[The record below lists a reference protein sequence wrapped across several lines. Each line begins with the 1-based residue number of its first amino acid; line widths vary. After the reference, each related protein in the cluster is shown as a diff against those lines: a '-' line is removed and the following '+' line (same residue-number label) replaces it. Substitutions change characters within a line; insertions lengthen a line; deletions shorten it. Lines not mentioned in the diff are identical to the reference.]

1 MEAKSLLK
9 SAVRTIDD
17 REPIYGDRNLV
28 YDRAAIIAN
37 TILGLSLSA
46 YDIMIILHASKLA
59 RIGGRQDKVDN
70 YLDGVNYLAFACEA
84 KFGGSLETSEN
95 VVDEGIAELARKL
108 SPLNYAKANLGEMVP
123 LGSNIGIANSISTE

>member
-37 TILGLSLSA
+37 TILGTSLSA
-46 YDIMIILHASKLA
+46 YDIMMILHASKLA

-84 KFGGSLETSEN
+84 KFGGSHQTSEN

-108 SPLNYAKANLGEMVP
+108 SPLTYTEEALLRRDAT
-123 LGSNIGIANSISTE
+123 NSLSIIKTD

>member
-9 SAVRTIDD
+9 SAVRTIDE
-17 REPIYGDRNLV
+17 REPIYGDKNLV

-108 SPLNYAKANLGEMVP
+108 SPLSYADEALRNNLSVVKAN
-123 LGSNIGIANSISTE
+123 STANSISTE